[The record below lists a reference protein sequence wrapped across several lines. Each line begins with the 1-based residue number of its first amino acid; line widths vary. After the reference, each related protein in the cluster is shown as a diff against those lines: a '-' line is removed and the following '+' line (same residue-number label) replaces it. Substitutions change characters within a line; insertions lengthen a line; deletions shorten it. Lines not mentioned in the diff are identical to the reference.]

1 MKGDGR
7 SAATPIGRLLNASS
21 EPGSPTLDAKL
32 HLSFGVDASAQ
43 GPITPANRDPSPRVP
58 GLHPVPGDDEGYEAE
73 GLIDVEPHPHP
84 VDADT
89 MIEAMNELN
98 VLMPR
103 VLVAV
108 PLEQIRADDPV
119 DPWEGMISAQQ
130 GSLRRAA
137 NYPDG
142 FSDPYMP
149 LSSMPR
155 RHVRQGPVLGAFAGL
170 LPGPEV
176 EGHDVDNHLG
186 RRGCPD
192 DQEMTVF
199 GLSINENGVMQAPPQ
214 VDRV

>member
-32 HLSFGVDASAQ
+32 HLSNGVDASAQ
-43 GPITPANRDPSPRVP
+43 GPNIPANRDPSPRVP
-58 GLHPVPGDDEGYEAE
+58 GLHPVPGDEGDEAE
-73 GLIDVEPHPHP
+73 GLIDVEPQPHP
-84 VDADT
+84 VEADT
-89 MIEAMNELN
+89 MTEAMNDLN

-108 PLEQIRADDPV
+108 PLEPIWVDDPV
-119 DPWEGMISAQQ
+119 EPWEGMIPAQQ
-130 GSLRRAA
+130 GALLRAA

-149 LSSMPR
+149 LSSTPR
-155 RHVRQGPVLGAFAGL
+155 RNVRQRPVLGAFAGL
-170 LPGPEV
+170 QPGPEV
-176 EGHDVDNHLG
+176 EGHDADNHLG

-199 GLSINENGVMQAPPQ
+199 GLSINENGVMQAPP
-214 VDRV
+214 